1 MKKTLIIDK
10 PEYKAYATNIDSAE
24 DVEIHITNKT
34 DKFLLLE
41 YNDKEEAEENLITQ
55 TYELIPFETL
65 TIYSSYGSCIGI
77 NDVQALANDG
87 YVIKGGDL

>member
-10 PEYKAYATNIDSAE
+10 PEYIAYATNIDSVE

-41 YNDKEEAEENLITQ
+41 YNDKEEAAENLITQ
-55 TYELIPFETL
+55 TYELVPFETL
-65 TIYSSYGSCIGI
+65 TIYSIYVGI
-77 NDVQALANDG
+77 NDVQALENDG
-87 YVIKGGDL
+87 YIIKGR

>member
-10 PEYKAYATNIDSAE
+10 LEYKAYATNIDSAE

-55 TYELIPFETL
+55 TYELDPFETL
-65 TIYSSYGSCIGI
+65 TIYSSYVSI

-87 YVIKGGDL
+87 YVIKGGDLW

>member
-10 PEYKAYATNIDSAE
+10 PEYKAYATNIDSTE

-34 DKFLLLE
+34 NKVLLLE
-41 YNDKEEAEENLITQ
+41 YEDKEEAEENLITQ
-55 TYELIPFETL
+55 NYELIPFETL
-65 TIYSSYGSCIGI
+65 TIYSIYVGI
-77 NDVQALANDG
+77 NDVQSLANDS

>member
-10 PEYKAYATNIDSAE
+10 PEYIAYATNIDSAE

-41 YNDKEEAEENLITQ
+41 YDDKEEAEENLITQ
-55 TYELIPFETL
+55 AYELDPFETL
-65 TIYSSYGSCIGI
+65 TIYSFYIGI
-77 NDVQALANDG
+77 NDVQALANNG

>member
-10 PEYKAYATNIDSAE
+10 PEYIAYATNIDSAV

-55 TYELIPFETL
+55 AYELDPFETL
-65 TIYSSYGSCIGI
+65 TIYSIYIGI
-77 NDVQALANDG
+77 NDIQALANNA
-87 YVIKGGDL
+87 YIIKGR